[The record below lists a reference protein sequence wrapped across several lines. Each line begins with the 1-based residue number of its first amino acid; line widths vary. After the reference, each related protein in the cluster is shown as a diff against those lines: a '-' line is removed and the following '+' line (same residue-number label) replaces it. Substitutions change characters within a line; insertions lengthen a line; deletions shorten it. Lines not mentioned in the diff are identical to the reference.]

1 MTTTTES
8 SRDGSRGFGMAWVS
22 TRIRWTASD
31 KPSMKQSRI
40 TSKPAPRS
48 AMSRRRPTRAG
59 CYGGTM
65 TRSDDE
71 GWVECLVCAL
81 RRANTRDSHDGWNL
95 SSWSAAVGRRVRQAF
110 RRRVGGYTS
119 RSARARP
126 ASSRSPPGR
135 PHHKRR
141 SVVGRLASLSESA
154 SRVRNTRSRW
164 SDARG
169 STTGPTRTRRFWGR
183 QDRLPAGESKGYKA
197 CRVRAMSP
205 RGVRA
210 ASGDAAVR
218 SSRQL
223 TR

>member
-1 MTTTTES
+1 
-8 SRDGSRGFGMAWVS
+8 
-22 TRIRWTASD
+22 
-31 KPSMKQSRI
+31 
-40 TSKPAPRS
+40 
-48 AMSRRRPTRAG
+48 
-59 CYGGTM
+59 M
-65 TRSDDE
+65 TRSDD
-71 GWVECLVCAL
+71 GNWVECLVCAL
-81 RRANTRDSHDGWNL
+81 RRADTRDSHDGWNL

-126 ASSRSPPGR
+126 ASSRSPLGR

-141 SVVGRLASLSESA
+141 SIVGRLASLSESA

-169 STTGPTRTRRFWGR
+169 RTTGPTRTRRFWGR
-183 QDRLPAGESKGYKA
+183 QDRLPAGESKGYKYKA

-205 RGVRA
+205 GGVRA